1 MRVTLIRQNLLKI
14 WGLTRTFTIVEE
26 IKWLYLAFENS
37 LKLKPKAQSINP
49 KEQLVNPITP

>member
-1 MRVTLIRQNLLKI
+1 MLIRQNLLKI